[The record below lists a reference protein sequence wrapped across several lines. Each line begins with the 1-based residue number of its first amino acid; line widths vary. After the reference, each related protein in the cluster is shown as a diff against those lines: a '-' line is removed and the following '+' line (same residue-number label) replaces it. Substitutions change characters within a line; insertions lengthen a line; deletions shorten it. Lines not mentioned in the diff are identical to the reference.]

1 MSLKVSLQNEVDKLE
16 RLQGQG
22 LIAFRGHLSNLLC
35 EAQGYYKGAR
45 RVFLSVGE
53 ERLASQ
59 GTDVIEPLL
68 VYRNLIS
75 LIKKEIAQVAQ
86 ENQVGRTR
94 LSTGKECY

>member
-1 MSLKVSLQNEVDKLE
+1 MSLKVSLQNEADKLE

-22 LIAFRGHLSNLLC
+22 LIVFRGWGHLSNLLC
-35 EAQGYYKGAR
+35 EAQSYDKGAR

-53 ERLASQ
+53 ERLVSQ

-75 LIKKEIAQVAQ
+75 LIKEEIAQVAQ
-86 ENQVGRTR
+86 EIQMGRTR
-94 LSTGKECY
+94 LSTG

>member
-22 LIAFRGHLSNLLC
+22 FIAFRGHLSNLLC

-45 RVFLSVGE
+45 RVFLSVGK
-53 ERLASQ
+53 ERIVSQ

-75 LIKKEIAQVAQ
+75 LIKEEIAQVAQ
-86 ENQVGRTR
+86 KIQMGRTR
-94 LSTGKECY
+94 LSTGKEYY